1 MWLDMRISS
10 DKANS
15 QTGNIRV
22 YLMAAQKGQCCKIL
36 SSRDLKKFM
45 LICWKIQQ
53 GASGPGDSAFG
64 VMYLFWM
71 IHPKS

>member
-22 YLMAAQKGQCCKIL
+22 YLMATQKGQCRKIL
-36 SSRDLKKFM
+36 GSRDLKTFT

-53 GASGPGDSAFG
+53 GASGPVLLGLGICFG
-64 VMYLFWM
+64 
-71 IHPKS
+71 